1 MMPMA
6 HDSMLPAVGAFVKV
20 DAAPIHNLHSA
31 IEVPLLAVHI
41 SDGVL
46 SPIYLIAGFVVA
58 GLFFL
63 PSVLRIQDDEIPR
76 IGLLTAAF
84 FVASSIHVRVGPGSV
99 HLLLNGL
106 VGIVLGRRAPLAIA
120 VALVLQALLLGHGGF
135 TTLGVNA
142 VIMTLP
148 ALLAAIM
155 FRSAGGPQSPKR
167 AIWVGSLTGAA
178 TVLITAAMY
187 AVVLIDA
194 GVEEFRIVAGF
205 GFAIH
210 IPLAAIEGL
219 IVGVAAGY
227 LARVKPEMLAGDARN
242 HRSLEPLPRSAEAEP
257 ERVISSQSQTSSQ
270 SQ

>member
-1 MMPMA
+1 
-6 HDSMLPAVGAFVKV
+6 
-20 DAAPIHNLHSA
+20 
-31 IEVPLLAVHI
+31 VPLLAVHI

-58 GLFFL
+58 GLFL
-63 PSVLRIQDDEIPR
+63 IPSLLRVREEEIPR

-106 VGIVLGRRAPLAIA
+106 VGVVLGRRAPLAIA

-155 FRSAGGPQSPKR
+155 FRNMDGARGPNR
-167 AIWVGSLTGAA
+167 AFWVGVLTGAV
-178 TVLITAAMY
+178 TVAGTALMY

-194 GVEEFRIVAGF
+194 GVEDFRIVALF

-210 IPLAAIEGL
+210 LPLALIEGL
-219 IVGVAAGY
+219 IVGVAASY
-227 LARVKPEMLAGDARN
+227 LARVKPEMVGPHLTR
-242 HRSLEPLPRSAEAEP
+242 
-257 ERVISSQSQTSSQ
+257 
-270 SQ
+270 